1 MSRTRFRVNLQSIV
15 LELLARNMCNIW
27 ILSELFWDSIDLAYV
42 SKLGEEG
49 LVYDYLFTSQ
59 EETHSVPDM
68 DFFTIPSLNLS
79 HLELSRIELPK
90 LTSSILMGIVT
101 IPAGLVDQFYF
112 NMNQPMKAWL
122 FEKTFELVYPSIF
135 IWFKNHLH
143 PIKAGNTS

>member
-1 MSRTRFRVNLQSIV
+1 MPAEQLGVWEVVFFPVPEEIVYSFFSI
-15 LELLARNMCNIW
+15 
-27 ILSELFWDSIDLAYV
+27 LFGIFWESIDLAYV
-42 SKLGEEG
+42 SKLVEEG
-49 LVYDYLFTSQ
+49 LVYHYLFTSQ

-68 DFFTIPSLNLS
+68 DFFAIHSLILS

-101 IPAGLVDQFYF
+101 IPVGLIDQFYC

-122 FEKTFELVYPSIF
+122 FEKTFELVYHWIF

-143 PIKAGNTS
+143 PIKAGNIS